1 MNFFEPTAGE
11 LKKYLIKDLL
21 PVWRDKGWD
30 RERGGFYNALNLDQT
45 PVAQDYKRLLVQTRM
60 VYTYSHAYL
69 VFREPWCLEMA
80 QSTYDYLV
88 DRFHDE
94 RRGGWFQTVSLSGD
108 AVSRKKMSYDHA
120 FVLFALA
127 YYYRA
132 TSDPNALKL
141 AEITFDLM
149 ERHLW
154 DPSHGGFFEG
164 ARENWDLVAA
174 DRRQNPH
181 MHLLEA
187 LLALFDATGN
197 ERYLRAAEKI
207 MELFENKFFDS
218 ESGRLYEHFGQ
229 DWNRKPLGREPV
241 LEPGHHFEWY
251 WLISQF
257 AKRTDFSRGQV
268 LQDSLFGFAQSFG
281 VDASDGCV
289 YDQIS
294 PEGTLIQGSKR
305 LWPQLERIK
314 ALALRFSTV
323 QDSQSKGELFK
334 ALEIL
339 GTKFLNPQKMTWNE
353 RLSQEGRSIQPDMP
367 ATSVYHIFLG
377 LIEAAAAL
385 EKT

>member
-1 MNFFEPTAGE
+1 MNFSEPTAGE
-11 LKKYLIKDLL
+11 LKKFLIEDLL

-30 RERGGFYNALNLDQT
+30 RERGGFYNALSQDQT
-45 PVAQDYKRLLVQTRM
+45 PVPQDFKRLLVQARM

-69 VFREPWCLEMA
+69 VSKELWCLEMA
-80 QSTYDYLV
+80 QSAYDYLV

-94 RRGGWFQTVSLSGD
+94 ARGGWFQTVSHSGEPM
-108 AVSRKKMSYDHA
+108 SRKKMSYEHA

-127 YYYRA
+127 YFYRA
-132 TSDPNALKL
+132 TSDPKALRL
-141 AEITFDLM
+141 AETTFDSM
-149 ERHLW
+149 ETRLW
-154 DPSHGGFFEG
+154 DPIHGGFFEG
-164 ARENWDLVAA
+164 GHENWELIAA

-197 ERYLRAAEKI
+197 ERYIKAAEKI
-207 MELFENKFFDS
+207 MDLFENKFFEAS
-218 ESGRLYEHFGQ
+218 TGCLYEHFGQ
-229 DWNRKPLGREPV
+229 DWNRKLEGQKPV

-257 AKRTDFSRGQV
+257 AKRTDFSRAQTLGEP
-268 LQDSLFGFAQSFG
+268 LFQFAKSWG

-294 PEGTLIQGSKR
+294 PEGSLIQGSKR

-314 ALALRFSTV
+314 ALALRFNVEHESG
-323 QDSQSKGELFK
+323 SKEELFN
-334 ALEIL
+334 ALEVL
-339 GTKFLNPQKMTWNE
+339 GTKFIDTQKMNWNE
-353 RLSQEGRSIQPDMP
+353 TLSQDGRPIQSDMP

-377 LIEAAAAL
+377 LIEAAGAL
-385 EKT
+385 DKT